1 MTLTHVF
8 KFKVY
13 LDHYHGVVVNEPKLL
28 AGRQVS
34 NKNAEINCVWRTD
47 IW

>member
-1 MTLTHVF
+1 MRLTHVF

-13 LDHYHGVVVNEPKLL
+13 LDHYHGVVVGEPKLL

-34 NKNAEINCVWRTD
+34 NKNAEINYVWRTD